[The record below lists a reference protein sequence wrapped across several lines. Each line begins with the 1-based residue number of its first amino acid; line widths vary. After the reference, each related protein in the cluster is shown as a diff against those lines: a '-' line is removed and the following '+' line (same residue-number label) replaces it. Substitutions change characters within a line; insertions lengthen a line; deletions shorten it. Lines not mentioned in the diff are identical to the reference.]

1 MQRHACWILK
11 SIEQVGA
18 TLIMEGLEYV
28 LHLRVQRAAQARE
41 AAQTGDGD
49 DGALTS
55 GSAGGRTAV
64 AVRDDAA
71 AP

>member
-1 MQRHACWILK
+1 
-11 SIEQVGA
+11 
-18 TLIMEGLEYV
+18 MEGLEYV